1 MLFIQNRSSK
11 INVLTE
17 ILLTKK
23 KIVLVFYSHMCSL
36 FLSRSLIHTHT
47 QPDNLLFERARAQLK
62 LLLLLLYG
70 T

>member
-1 MLFIQNRSSK
+1 M
-11 INVLTE
+11 
-17 ILLTKK
+17 LLTKK
-23 KIVLVFYSHMCSL
+23 KNVLVFYSHMCSL
-36 FLSRSLIHTHT
+36 ARSYTHTHT

>member
-23 KIVLVFYSHMCSL
+23 NRFSLLLAHVLSL
-36 FLSRSLIHTHT
+36 SLSLAHTHT
-47 QPDNLLFERARAQLK
+47 HTHNRIIYYLKGRAHN
-62 LLLLLLYG
+62 
-70 T
+70 

>member
-1 MLFIQNRSSK
+1 M
-11 INVLTE
+11 
-17 ILLTKK
+17 LLTK

-47 QPDNLLFERARAQLK
+47 HTQPDNLLFERARAQLK
-62 LLLLLLYG
+62 LLVLLLLLLYG